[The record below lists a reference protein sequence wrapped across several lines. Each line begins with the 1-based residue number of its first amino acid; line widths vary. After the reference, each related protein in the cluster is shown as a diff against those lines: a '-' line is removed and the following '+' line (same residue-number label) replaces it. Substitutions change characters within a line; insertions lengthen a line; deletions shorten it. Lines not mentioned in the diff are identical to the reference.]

1 MPKSSETSVCDPH
14 SRCESLVLNPGAL
27 LRNTCL
33 SLCLD
38 LSFRRPESQNVL
50 PPGSLLPGSARLQR
64 EIPSPPQVRG
74 FGVQSPRNRKS
85 FGIVLGSE
93 LLGNRVDRSRLGFRA
108 FGAELLLAQIL
119 LNPSV
124 VFSRLRRRISVGL
137 SLIDLFL
144 FAGAMV
150 VRVQYS
156 APVLVLLTADRFS
169 FLCAFLFRFRL
180 FLLRAFLSI
189 LIRCSRFRIC
199 CICT

>member
-1 MPKSSETSVCDPH
+1 MRKSSETSVCDPH

-38 LSFRRPESQNVL
+38 LSFRRPGSQNVL

-74 FGVQSPRNRKS
+74 FGVQSPRNQKS

-124 VFSRLRRRISVGL
+124 VFSRLRRRISVCL
-137 SLIDLFL
+137 SLIDLFFSQVRWL
-144 FAGAMV
+144 FESSTVLQCSCFSLQIASLSC
-150 VRVQYS
+150 VRFFSGS
-156 APVLVLLTADRFS
+156 ACFCCVLF
-169 FLCAFLFRFRL
+169 FR
-180 FLLRAFLSI
+180 S
-189 LIRCSRFRIC
+189 
-199 CICT
+199 